1 LRLALVP
8 SLAMMLWAAPLRA
21 QPADQASSDTPGETD
36 VERAPQV
43 TRPPKLVHFVEAEY
57 PADKKAA
64 GVTASVLLTVE
75 IGADGK
81 VGNVGVAQSAGADF
95 DAAAVAAAKQFVFE
109 PAEVDG
115 KPAPVKI
122 DYRYQFAIKTQIV
135 KLGPQ
140 VNFEGIV
147 LERYTKKPMAGVSV
161 AVKDTGATA
170 VTDDAGHFAFIDVP
184 LGVHKVELAAPKL
197 VTVATEEELV
207 KDQKKTVKYF
217 VRLREEGIDEETV
230 VRASRIKK
238 ESVQTVIRT
247 EEARRVPGTQGDTL
261 KVVQNLPGVA
271 RSALGSGALIVWGSA
286 PADTRVNVDGVE
298 IPALY
303 HVGGLRSTVNGD
315 LVRSIDL
322 LPGGYGADYGRGLG
336 GLVKVET
343 RALPQK
349 GVHGYVAADVLDTSA
364 MVTAT
369 LSPSVRLA
377 VAGRYS
383 YLDRILAAVTT
394 QDIGDY
400 FPIPRYDDYQGILS
414 IRLGRDENV
423 DVVFLASDDH
433 LRRSIPSSDPAEVR
447 SENDDSSLYRGF
459 VRYTKLNADGSSF
472 VITPSVGY
480 DTSSSI
486 TKFGATPTTSD
497 STAWRYGLR
506 SAYRRRFAK
515 FATLSVGV
523 DMLGTMT
530 HSTRS
535 GSLDIPPREGDIF
548 VFGRP
553 PGDDVNADDW
563 HNHIL
568 DVGPYVF
575 AELNAGKFSFVPG
588 LRIDGYMIEGSAIKP
603 AVLGI
608 TNIGFSRLDW
618 GVDPRFSV
626 NARLHKR
633 FTMTASAGLYHQ
645 APEPT
650 DLSAVFGNPQL
661 NLSSALHVSLG
672 AALKLTGTLSL
683 ELVGFYKQLWDL
695 PSRNEAP
702 TPPLAEALV
711 QEGIGRSY
719 GGQLLLRQELF
730 KGFFGWI
737 TYSLSRSERQD
748 HPDRNWRLF
757 DFDQT
762 HVLGVVA
769 SYEWRGFIAGVRFRW
784 TTGMPRTPVVGAFY
798 DARGDQFQ
806 PLFGA
811 QNSIRIPD
819 FVQLD
824 VRVEKTFT
832 FRRGLSLNVF
842 ADIQNVTNRSNPE
855 ELVYNYNFTQR
866 DYITGL
872 PILSVIGVRL
882 QW

>member
-1 LRLALVP
+1 LSRFLFLAIALY
-8 SLAMMLWAAPLRA
+8 SLPVFAQQVGDEPEEQHAP
-21 QPADQASSDTPGETD
+21 
-36 VERAPQV
+36 VV
-43 TRPPKLVHFVEAEY
+43 TKPPKLSHFVEAEY
-57 PADKKAA
+57 PPDKKAA
-64 GVTASVLLTVE
+64 NVTASVLLTIE

-81 VGNVGVAQSAGADF
+81 VGNVAVAQSGGADF
-95 DAAAVAAAKQFVFE
+95 DAAAIDAVKQFVFE

-122 DYRYQFAIKTQIV
+122 DYRYKFEVKTQIV

-140 VNFEGIV
+140 VNFEGVV
-147 LERYTKKPMAGVSV
+147 LERFTKKPMAGVKIRI
-161 AVKDTGATA
+161 KDTEAEA
-170 VTDDAGHFAFIDVP
+170 ITDDKGHFEFVDLP
-184 LGVHKVELAAPKL
+184 LGMHKVELSGQKL
-197 VTVATEEELV
+197 VTVATEEELQ
-207 KDQKKTVKYF
+207 KDQKKTVKYY
-217 VRLREEGIDEETV
+217 VRIREEGIDEETV

-303 HVGGLRSTVNGD
+303 HVGGLRSTLNGD

-349 GVHGYVAADVLDTSA
+349 GVHGYVAADVLDASA
-364 MVTAT
+364 MLTAT
-369 LSPSVRLA
+369 LSPSVRLGL
-377 VAGRYS
+377 AGRYS

-414 IRLGRDENV
+414 IKVARDENI
-423 DVVFLASDDH
+423 DVVFLGSDDH
-433 LRRSIPSSDPAEVR
+433 LRRSIPSTDPASVR
-447 SENDDSSLYRGF
+447 SENDDSSFYRGF

-480 DTSSSI
+480 DSSSSI
-486 TKFGATPTTSD
+486 TKFGPTPTRST

-506 SAYRRRFAK
+506 SAYRKKLAK
-515 FATLSVGV
+515 FATLSVGA
-523 DMLGTMT
+523 DLLGTLT
-530 HSTRS
+530 HSARS

-563 HNHIL
+563 RNHIL
-568 DVGPYVF
+568 DVGPFVF
-575 AELNAGKFSFVPG
+575 AELTAGKLTIVPG
-588 LRIDGYMIEGSAIKP
+588 LRIDSYMMEGSATKP
-603 AVLGI
+603 GIVGI
-608 TNIGFSRLDW
+608 TNVGYSHLDW
-618 GVDPRFSV
+618 GVDPRLSITYR
-626 NARLHKR
+626 AHKR
-633 FTMTASAGLYHQ
+633 LTLTSSVGLYHQ
-645 APEPT
+645 APDPS

-661 NLSSALHVSLG
+661 GLLSALHVSLG
-672 AALKLTGTLSL
+672 GALKLTGTLTL

-702 TPPLAEALV
+702 TPPLAVALV

-748 HPDRNWRLF
+748 HPDRDWRLF

-769 SYEWRGFIAGVRFRW
+769 SYEWRGLVAGVRFRW
-784 TTGMPRTPVVGAFY
+784 TSGMPRTPVMGAFY

-806 PLFGA
+806 PTFGA
-811 QNSIRIPD
+811 HNSIRIPD

-832 FRRGLSLNVF
+832 FRRGLQLNIF
-842 ADIQNVTNRSNPE
+842 ADVQNVTNRANPE
-855 ELVYNYNFTQR
+855 EIVYNYNFTRR
-866 DYITGL
+866 DYIIGL
-872 PILSVIGVRL
+872 PVLAVIGARL

>member
-1 LRLALVP
+1 LSRFLFLAITLY
-8 SLAMMLWAAPLRA
+8 SLPVFAQATVGEDEAPPEE
-21 QPADQASSDTPGETD
+21 QK
-36 VERAPQV
+36 APVV
-43 TRPPKLVHFVEAEY
+43 TKAPKLTHFVEAEY
-57 PADKKAA
+57 PPDKKAA
-64 GVTASVLLTVE
+64 NVTASVLLTIE

-81 VGNVGVAQSAGADF
+81 VGNVVVAQSGGPDF
-95 DAAAVAAAKQFVFE
+95 DAAAVAAVKQFEFE

-122 DYRYQFAIKTQIV
+122 DYRYKFEIKTQIV

-140 VNFEGIV
+140 VNFEGVV
-147 LERYTKKPMAGVSV
+147 LERFTKKPMAGVKIV
-161 AVKDTGATA
+161 IKDTQVEA
-170 VTDDAGHFAFIDVP
+170 VTDDKGHFEFVDVP
-184 LGVHKVELAAPKL
+184 LGMHKVELSAPKL
-197 VTVATEEELV
+197 VTVATEEELT
-207 KDQKKTVKYF
+207 KDQKKTVKYY
-217 VRLREEGIDEETV
+217 VRIREEGIDEETV

-286 PADTRVNVDGVE
+286 PADTRVNIDGVE

-364 MVTAT
+364 MLTAT
-369 LSPSVRLA
+369 LSPSVRIGL
-377 VAGRYS
+377 AGRYS
-383 YLDRILAAVTT
+383 YLDRILATVTS

-400 FPIPRYDDYQGILS
+400 FPIPRYDDYQGMMN
-414 IRLGRDENV
+414 IRLGRDENI

-433 LRRSIPSSDPAEVR
+433 LRRSIPSSDPASVR
-447 SENDDSSLYRGF
+447 SENDDSSFYRGF
-459 VRYTKLNADGSSF
+459 IRYTKLNPDGSSF

-480 DTSSSI
+480 DTSSSV
-486 TKFGATPTTSD
+486 TKFGAIPTSST

-506 SAYRRRFAK
+506 SAYRRKLAK
-515 FATLSVGV
+515 VATLSVGV
-523 DMLGTMT
+523 DMLGTLT
-530 HSTRS
+530 HSRRS

-548 VFGRP
+548 IFGRP

-575 AELNAGKFSFVPG
+575 TELSFGKVTIVPG
-588 LRIDGYMIEGSAIKP
+588 LRIDGFMLEGTAIKP
-603 AVLGI
+603 GILGI
-608 TNIGFSRLDW
+608 TNVGFSRLDW
-618 GVDPRFSV
+618 GVDPRLSV
-626 NARLHKR
+626 TYRAHKR
-633 FTMTASAGLYHQ
+633 LTLTASVGQYHQ
-645 APEPT
+645 APDPS

-661 NLSSALHVSLG
+661 GLSDALHVSVGG
-672 AALKLTGTLSL
+672 AVKLTGTMTL
-683 ELVGFYKQLWDL
+683 ELVGFYKQLSNL

-702 TPPLAEALV
+702 TPPLAQALV
-711 QEGIGRSY
+711 QDGIGRSY

-730 KGFFGWI
+730 KGFFGWV

-748 HPDRNWRLF
+748 HLDRDWRLF

-769 SYEWRGFIAGVRFRW
+769 SYDWRGLVAGVRFRW
-784 TTGMPRTPVVGAFY
+784 TSGMPRTAVTGAFY
-798 DARGDQFQ
+798 DARGDQYQ
-806 PLFGA
+806 PLFGPH
-811 QNSIRIPD
+811 NGIRIPD

-832 FRRGLSLNVF
+832 FRRGVQLNIF
-842 ADIQNVTNRSNPE
+842 ADVQNVTNRANPE
-855 ELVYNYNFTQR
+855 EIVYNYNFTRR
-866 DYITGL
+866 DYIIGL
-872 PILSVIGVRL
+872 PVLAVIGARL